1 MVHRWQ
7 ICGLCILGALCPIVS
22 VPHALR
28 AESPLTDSVIGRW
41 KLLSLYDEDGTG
53 QDVTWFGHNPDG
65 SLILD
70 PGGHFSLQIDEGRHA
85 LGAVRDG
92 SITVVGIVAARARTL
107 AYSGRYYLEGHTI
120 HFQIEHGLAP
130 FAPASDVR
138 VVGDRMDFISS
149 MELSPTG
156 SDYSHLVWERQ
167 P

>member
-65 SLILD
+65 SLILE

-107 AYSGRYYLEGHTI
+107 AYSGRYHLEGHT
-120 HFQIEHGLAP
+120 
-130 FAPASDVR
+130 SDVR

-156 SDYSHLVWERQ
+156 SDYSHLVWDRQ